1 MRLPVAISCYAN
13 DNQPTIHRT
22 AEFGCRI
29 REMWAQGDL
38 TKKGKYR
45 QLWVEVRVWNERIK
59 YGVERVMREGMQGDT
74 FKIKGN

>member
-22 AEFGCRI
+22 AEFRGRV

-38 TKKGKYR
+38 IKKGKYR

-59 YGVERVMREGMQGDT
+59 YGVERVMRERMQGDT